1 MIFSRPDP
9 ACDPYFAGTLLSLQ
23 RAAYTVEAELIGDDR
38 IPPLQEGVS
47 DLEAWRGQWVTV
59 WEGVHLTGAIAWSET
74 AEHLQIEKLMVAPGA
89 ARRGVGT
96 ALLVQVLEASAGRPI
111 DVATGRDN
119 VPAVALYVRHGF
131 EHLGDEQVPPGI
143 WVSRF
148 RRA

>member
-9 ACDPYFAGTLLSLQ
+9 ASDVYFAGTLLSLQ

-47 DLEAWRGQWVTV
+47 DLAAWRGQWVTV

-74 AEHLQIEKLMVAPGA
+74 AENLEIEKLMVAPGA

-96 ALLVQVLEASAGRPI
+96 ALLGQVLEVSAGRPI

-119 VPAVALYVRHGF
+119 APAVALYVRHGF
-131 EHLGDEQVPPGI
+131 EHLGDERVPPGI

-148 RRA
+148 SRA